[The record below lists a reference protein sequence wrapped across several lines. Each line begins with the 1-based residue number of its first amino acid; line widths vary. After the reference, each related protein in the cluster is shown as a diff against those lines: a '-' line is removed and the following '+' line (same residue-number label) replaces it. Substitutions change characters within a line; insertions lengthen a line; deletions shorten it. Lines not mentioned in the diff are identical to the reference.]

1 MPDIDSASVEAAV
14 VTAAGPVEWAV
25 FATVVAAALVVDTSL
40 RRAATLGSATLWS
53 GLWISLALLFGAWVA
68 LRLGSDAGLTYLT
81 AYLLEKSLSIDNL
94 FVFALIFSQ
103 TGIPAA
109 LQRRALF
116 WGILGTLIMRAVLIG
131 LGLYLLERFHWV
143 VYPFAALLLYAA
155 ARMLFGEEKQRQI
168 VESSCSLC
176 TSWLARFIP
185 ITPVADG
192 ERFLTRKGGRLYA
205 TPLLVALVAIETTD
219 VIFAVDS
226 IPAVFAVT
234 RDPFLVY
241 TSNVFALLGLRS
253 LYFVL
258 VGAIQKL
265 RFLRLALGVLLL
277 FVAAKMLLAG
287 VIEIPSVI
295 SLAAIAGIFT
305 VAIAASRFFPVRPTQ
320 NEEQQN
326 VTCTHRDQIRD
337 VRPNSQGCEE
347 CMKLGERWVQL
358 RMCLSCGHVGCCD
371 SSRHRHAT
379 AHFHATGHPVMRSI
393 EPGEGWRWCYVD
405 RVMLN

>member
-1 MPDIDSASVEAAV
+1 M
-14 VTAAGPVEWAV
+14 VTGAGPIEWTV
-25 FATVVAAALVVDTSL
+25 FVTVVAAVLVVDFSL
-40 RRAATLGSATLWS
+40 RRAPTWRSPSLWS
-53 GLWISLALLFGAWVA
+53 GIWISIALLFGAWVA
-68 LRLGSDAGLTYLT
+68 LRLGSDAGLTYVT

-103 TGIPAA
+103 TGIPPA

-116 WGILGTLIMRAVLIG
+116 WGIVGTLVMRAALIG
-131 LGLYLLERFHWV
+131 LGLYLLARFHWV

-155 ARMLFGEEKQRQI
+155 VRMLFGEEKQRKI

-192 ERFLTRKGGRLYA
+192 ERFLVRKGGRLYA

-258 VGAIQKL
+258 VGAIRKL
-265 RFLRLALGVLLL
+265 RFLRTALGILLL
-277 FVAAKMLLAG
+277 FVAAKMMLAH
-287 VIEIPSVI
+287 VIEIPSAL
-295 SLAAIAGIFT
+295 SLAVIAGIFT
-305 VAIAASRFFPVRPTQ
+305 VAVAASRLFPARQVKL
-320 NEEQQN
+320 EEKADAA
-326 VTCTHRDQIRD
+326 CTHRDQIRD
-337 VRPNSQGCEE
+337 VRPNSEGCGE

-379 AHFHATGHPVMRSI
+379 GHFHATGHPLMRSI
-393 EPGEGWRWCYVD
+393 EPGENWRWCYVD
-405 RVMLN
+405 RVMLD